1 MWGGLPGEAWSP
13 KCWTYFLCEFLA
25 TWRWLEWWCAQG
37 GGQGLEWCVPNPHRE
52 LRIKVVSKYRRE
64 ELSAFSVFS
73 GAPLQSS
80 FWNSKFSLNVY
91 LPCLVPM
98 LSLST
103 WSPSTRWQKTVTR
116 VVFCSVGKGECRLP
130 FIDFFPNL
138 RCFLKDLFFKN
149 WGKCW
154 GERREKEGED
164 EGKRE

>member
-1 MWGGLPGEAWSP
+1 MD
-13 KCWTYFLCEFLA
+13 
-25 TWRWLEWWCAQG
+25 WRWAPNALTGILKREKAEG
-37 GGQGLEWCVPNPHRE
+37 DLRKHRKEGHGKTKPEVEWCVPNPHRE

-149 WGKCW
+149 WGKSH
-154 GERREKEGED
+154 RAQN
-164 EGKRE
+164 